1 MHIYFG
7 GCYGIKIYF
16 PISSISSLS
25 MQKKDN
31 HNRCA
36 TRTLRATTM
45 YEKSDLKAMIVLV
58 K

>member
-16 PISSISSLS
+16 PNSSISSLS

-31 HNRCA
+31 HK
-36 TRTLRATTM
+36 TDVQP
-45 YEKSDLKAMIVLV
+45 EH
-58 K
+58 